1 MYEKIFQIEK
11 NNFSDS
17 CIINDD
23 NSFNSLI
30 NNNKCISHNL
40 NFYPFC
46 IDCKINLYLFYMKD
60 SNKHDSQVIHN
71 YSDLIPSLYKRD
83 NLKNKLLEKSNHIE
97 ILIEKIDNWV
107 REIIK
112 KTEELKQN
120 LKDEISLFSK
130 IVNNFNYY
138 Y

>member
-1 MYEKIFQIEK
+1 
-11 NNFSDS
+11 
-17 CIINDD
+17 
-23 NSFNSLI
+23 
-30 NNNKCISHNL
+30 
-40 NFYPFC
+40 
-46 IDCKINLYLFYMKD
+46 MKD

-71 YSDLIPSLYKRD
+71 YSDLMQSLYKRD